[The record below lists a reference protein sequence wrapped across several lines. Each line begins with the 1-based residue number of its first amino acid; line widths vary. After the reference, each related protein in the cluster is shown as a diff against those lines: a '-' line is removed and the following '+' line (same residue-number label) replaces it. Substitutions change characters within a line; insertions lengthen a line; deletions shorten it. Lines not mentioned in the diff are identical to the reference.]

1 MLSHRS
7 IKIYGKKHRLYQLLA
22 GEINMLNQFKSFQHQ
37 QGKISQ
43 RLLMIITVVITAL
56 IAMGLFF
63 SSKKSNTQEG
73 GAKEADHGEE
83 GHSHDE
89 NAKGTTKD
97 SVEESTHNEEGE
109 DKAHAEAISLSAQ
122 QMTEQGIQLAKAE
135 MGLVVKS
142 ASYPAKL
149 IVNTDRQAHVS
160 PAFSGQVV
168 AVNVELGQRVQK
180 GQALATLVV
189 PDLVDQQANLQ
200 IAQTAMELARQ
211 DYERERQLWSQGIS
225 AKQDYQ
231 RAYNA
236 YKQAQIQVQATK
248 SRLSAL
254 GASSGSQGRYVL
266 KAPIA
271 GIISKKDLV
280 MGENVQLANQ
290 LFVIDQLDQLWLEF
304 IVPSSEFSSIAPNQ
318 QIEFK
323 SLQTG
328 NSFKAQI
335 QSLNTEADV
344 QTGRLQ
350 VRAKVLSDAAELRPN
365 LMVNVQLQQQGSSQ
379 ALRVLKSAIQKVE
392 GKEIVFVAS
401 EHDKKIEFS
410 PQPVVLGPV
419 SSDGQWIEVKSGLN
433 QGQQYAG
440 QGSFLLKSEL
450 EKGEASHEH

>member
-1 MLSHRS
+1 
-7 IKIYGKKHRLYQLLA
+7 
-22 GEINMLNQFKSFQHQ
+22 MLNQFKSFQHQ

-43 RLLMIITVVITAL
+43 RLLIIVAIALTAL
-56 IAMGLFF
+56 IAMALLF
-63 SSKKSNTQEG
+63 SSKKSSSKEEG
-73 GAKEADHGEE
+73 HAEEGHAHGEE
-83 GHSHDE
+83 GVAASAQGGANEAGHS
-89 NAKGTTKD
+89 
-97 SVEESTHNEEGE
+97 EEEEKE
-109 DKAHAEAISLSAQ
+109 TISLTAQ
-122 QMTEQGIQLAKAE
+122 QITEQGIQLAKAE
-135 MGLVVKS
+135 MGAVLKS
-142 ASYPAKL
+142 ASYPAK
-149 IVNTDRQAHVS
+149 IMVNTDRQAHVS
-160 PAFSGQVV
+160 PAFSGQVIS
-168 AVNVELGQRVQK
+168 VNVELGQRVQK

-254 GASSGSQGRYVL
+254 GASSGSQGRYVMT
-266 KAPIA
+266 APIA

-280 MGENVQLANQ
+280 MGENVQLASQ

-328 NSFKAQI
+328 NTFTAQI
-335 QSLNTEADV
+335 QSLNTEADA

-350 VRAKVLSDAAELRPN
+350 VRAKVLSNAAELRPN
-365 LMVNVQLQQQGSSQ
+365 LMVNVQLQQPGSAQ
-379 ALRVLKSAIQKVE
+379 ALRVLKSAIQKIEDKDV
-392 GKEIVFVAS
+392 VFIAS
-401 EHDKKIEFS
+401 EHDKKVEFKA
-410 PQPVVLGPV
+410 QAVVLGQV
-419 SSDGQWIEVKSGLN
+419 SSDGQWIEIQSGLK
-433 QGQQYAG
+433 QGQQYAA

-450 EKGEASHEH
+450 EKGEASHDH